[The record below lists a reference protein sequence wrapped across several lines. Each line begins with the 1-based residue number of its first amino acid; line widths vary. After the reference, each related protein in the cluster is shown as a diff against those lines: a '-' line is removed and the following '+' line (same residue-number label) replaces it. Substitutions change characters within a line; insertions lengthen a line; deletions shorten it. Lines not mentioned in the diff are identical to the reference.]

1 MSPMLSSVPSEAV
14 FAARI
19 GLCERIAVELTDRID
34 VGLSER
40 IGMYERIGGGGLS
53 DRIGG
58 GGLSDRISAEGP
70 GTS

>member
-1 MSPMLSSVPSEAV
+1 MLSSVPSEAV

-19 GLCERIAVELTDRID
+19 WLCERIAVELADRID

-53 DRIGG
+53 DRIG
-58 GGLSDRISAEGP
+58 AEGP